1 MLGFLT
7 SKWVLGGLTG
17 LVLLGFVYW
26 KGYTSGKDV
35 IQKKWNAEKVILER
49 AVQEA
54 KEETRQKEIEM
65 QDRIVVLTRE
75 KNHAVKTA
83 DARYNA
89 LIDSLRNRP
98 EERRDPATEGAPDS
112 VGCTGAGLARDDAEF
127 LAWYATEA
135 AKLQAAYN
143 SCRDSYDE
151 VRNKI
156 NK

>member
-26 KGYTSGKDV
+26 KGYNHGKNV
-35 IQKKWNAEKVILER
+35 IQNKWDADKVVQER

-54 KEETRQKEIEM
+54 KEAARLREVEL
-65 QDRIVVLTRE
+65 QDKVIVLMKE

-98 EERRDPATEGAPDS
+98 EERRDPVSESAGDV
-112 VGCTGAGLARDDAEF
+112 VGGTGAGLARPDAEF
-127 LAWYATEA
+127 LAGYAADA
-135 AKLQAAYN
+135 AKLQAAYDA
-143 SCRDSYDE
+143 CREAYEE
-151 VRNKI
+151 VRK
-156 NK
+156 